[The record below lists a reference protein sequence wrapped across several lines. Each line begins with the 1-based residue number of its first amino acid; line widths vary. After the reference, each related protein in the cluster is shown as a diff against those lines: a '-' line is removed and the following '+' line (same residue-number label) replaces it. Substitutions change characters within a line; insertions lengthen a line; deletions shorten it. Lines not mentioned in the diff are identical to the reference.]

1 MLLLNLSSH
10 AIQQG
15 LPKTTFEQSQLGTMA
30 IPLVTARTRAVDG
43 AEYTSTEPPQREV
56 CRTPTTFRARFFDVR
71 QTGRD
76 RRFCPVEAANEV
88 GSIDATRADGTSR
101 SNAYRS

>member
-76 RRFCPVEAANEV
+76 RRFCPVEASNEV
-88 GSIDATRADGTSR
+88 GSIDAT
-101 SNAYRS
+101 